1 LLSASATSGL
11 AEVGARDAGAV
22 SVREQPGG
30 AVQHDREVAAQAP
43 APLAQ
48 EVGGGGRVP
57 FGHVGHER
65 RVAPTSLA
73 IQLELASTQPVEL
86 DAGHLRRLERI
97 AHGL

>member
-1 LLSASATSGL
+1 M
-11 AEVGARDAGAV
+11 
-22 SVREQPGG
+22 
-30 AVQHDREVAAQAP
+30 
-43 APLAQ
+43 
-48 EVGGGGRVP
+48 P